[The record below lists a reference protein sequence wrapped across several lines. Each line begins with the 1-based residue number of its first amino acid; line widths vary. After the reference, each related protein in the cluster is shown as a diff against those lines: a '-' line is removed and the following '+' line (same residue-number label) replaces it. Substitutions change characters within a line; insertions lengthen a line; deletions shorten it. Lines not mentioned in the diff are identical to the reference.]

1 MLVFGGFLAADK
13 PKGLYALGVSGQ
25 IKQLGDALGRIDGL
39 YELADG
45 SLLFTDWNTGSLSH
59 WSEAGGVKQLATGF
73 KGPADFTVIPGQGGA
88 MTVVVPDLV
97 QSQLRF
103 IQLRR

>member
-1 MLVFGGFLAADK
+1 M
-13 PKGLYALGVSGQ
+13 
-25 IKQLGDALGRIDGL
+25 
-39 YELADG
+39 ADG

-59 WSEAGGVKQLATGF
+59 WSEKGGIKQLAGGF
-73 KGPADFTVIPGQGGA
+73 KGPADFTVVPDDGGS